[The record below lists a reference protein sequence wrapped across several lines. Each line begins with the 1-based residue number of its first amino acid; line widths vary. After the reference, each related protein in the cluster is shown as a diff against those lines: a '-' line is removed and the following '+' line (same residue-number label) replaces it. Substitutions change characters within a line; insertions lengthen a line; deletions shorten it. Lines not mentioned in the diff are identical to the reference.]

1 MASKSKKSTRKAQP
15 RAADLAGSAVES
27 GQKIW
32 LAGLGAYE
40 RAKQEGPKM
49 FETLVARGRALRGQ
63 AREAADQAL
72 KSMRAQ
78 ADAAGAQA
86 AGKWDKLEQVF
97 EERVSKSLNRLGV
110 LSGKDVDVLAR
121 QVAELNDSVRAL
133 MGGKS
138 APARPATK
146 KRAASKKKRSAKKA
160 KKAKAAA

>member
-15 RAADLAGSAVES
+15 RAADFAGSAVES

-49 FETLVARGRALRGQ
+49 FEVLVARGRALRGQ

-97 EERVSKSLNRLGV
+97 EERVSKSLNKLGV
-110 LSGKDVDVLAR
+110 LTGKDVDVLAR
-121 QVAELNDSVRAL
+121 QVAELNDSVRAM

-138 APARPATK
+138 APARSGTK
-146 KRAASKKKRSAKKA
+146 KRAASKKKRSAKKS
-160 KKAKAAA
+160 KKAKAAK